1 MSATQQKKAE
11 SAAEPV
17 CGMDATPRAEH
28 RWLQRLVGDWTF
40 EAEDSQPSGE
50 PAGKATGRER
60 VRALG
65 DIWILAE
72 GEGEMPGGT
81 TGRTLMT
88 LGYDPVRR
96 RVVGTWI
103 GSMMTHHWVYDG
115 DLDTAAGVLRLESD
129 GPSMADDGTLARY
142 RDVIALR
149 SDDERT
155 LTASVREADG
165 SWRPFMVSTYRRT
178 RAQG

>member
-1 MSATQQKKAE
+1 
-11 SAAEPV
+11 
-17 CGMDATPRAEH
+17 
-28 RWLQRLVGDWTF
+28 
-40 EAEDSQPSGE
+40 
-50 PAGKATGRER
+50 
-60 VRALG
+60 
-65 DIWILAE
+65 
-72 GEGEMPGGT
+72 MPGGT

-115 DLDTAAGVLRLESD
+115 EFDAARDVLTLESD
-129 GPSMADDGTLARY
+129 GPSMADDGTMARY
-142 RDVIALR
+142 RDVIELR

-165 SWRPFMVSTYRRT
+165 SWRAFMVSTYRRR
-178 RAQG
+178 RAGD

>member
-11 SAAEPV
+11 STGGNRSVAW
-17 CGMDATPRAEH
+17 MPRRGQH

-40 EAEDSQPSGE
+40 ETEDLQPSGQLSGQ
-50 PAGKATGRER
+50 PSGKATGREH

-115 DLDTAAGVLRLESD
+115 EFDAARDVLTLESD
-129 GPSMADDGTLARY
+129 GPSMAGDGTMARY
-142 RDVIALR
+142 RDVMKPAAMTSAR
-149 SDDERT
+149 
-155 LTASVREADG
+155 
-165 SWRPFMVSTYRRT
+165 
-178 RAQG
+178 